1 MIANWSPLG
10 WVWVGLLIA
19 MLVGLVLAFVGC
31 ECAKRG
37 FHPLRNASDW
47 FCGLPWPAKLVVVS
61 SIAVGVAIGGS
72 KAPTNNPPPQLSA
85 PRPAPSAESTNVV
98 ALTADQLA
106 AQFALVRVCTDEA
119 WRFNPPTNAVMWK
132 KARIQM

>member
-1 MIANWSPLG
+1 MNAICVFGVSLLA
-10 WVWVGLLIA
+10 GLLVA
-19 MLVGLVLAFVGC
+19 AVVRWLFEKGV
-31 ECAKRG
+31 
-37 FHPLRNASDW
+37 HPLRDAADC
-47 FCGLPWPAKLVVVS
+47 FCGLPWPTKLVVVS

-119 WRFNPPTNAVMWK
+119 WRFNPPTNAVMWE